1 MSLSLKLQF
10 HNSTKI
16 VSQVQIFLRQ
26 ANTQPD
32 LCVINSVL
40 ITKEEPIIFQLIWIN
55 NWVLRLTLP
64 LKGRYIEG
72 DRKSTMEVNFWL
84 AGGVVKK
91 RIVTNDWVVNIISKQ
106 GMLKGSTRD
115 VVLIA
120 SLKLDDFERLKI
132 KSLQLLIKSRNWDQK
147 ASWIQV
153 CVKVCCFNIFISV
166 WSIT

>member
-16 VSQVQIFLRQ
+16 VSQVQIFLRL

-32 LCVINSVL
+32 SCVINSVL
-40 ITKEEPIIFQLIWIN
+40 ITQEEPIIFQLIWIN
-55 NWVLRLTLP
+55 NWVLRLTLS

-91 RIVTNDWVVNIISKQ
+91 RIVTNDWVVNIINKQ
-106 GMLKGSTRD
+106 GMLKGCTRE

-132 KSLQLLIKSRNWDQK
+132 KSLQQLIKLRNRDKK
-147 ASWIQV
+147 ASWI
-153 CVKVCCFNIFISV
+153 CLVKVCCFNIFTSV